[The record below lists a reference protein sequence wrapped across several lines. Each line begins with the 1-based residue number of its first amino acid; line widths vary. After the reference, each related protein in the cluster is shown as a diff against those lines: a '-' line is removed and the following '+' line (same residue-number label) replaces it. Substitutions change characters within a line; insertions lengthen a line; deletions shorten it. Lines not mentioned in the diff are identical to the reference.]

1 MCVWE
6 RRRKIRMNQSEEGN
20 RYSEREMERVAE
32 SIKRQEQ
39 RIRKQEAKAV
49 QNLNL
54 YFIFQA
60 IILGSSSLAN
70 SCHNWWI
77 PIALS
82 LLAAVANLVSLWA
95 ETSKILKWRE
105 EVDQN
110 TSDLAFMKVHRLIS
124 GHQGGEIVR
133 PKAEKKWKRRLV
145 ASLSMGLFASFSAI
159 VMYGCHRILCH
170 PKCVNLC

>member
-1 MCVWE
+1 
-6 RRRKIRMNQSEEGN
+6 MNHSEEGN
-20 RYSEREMERVAE
+20 RSSEREMERLDE

-70 SCHNWWI
+70 SGSSCHNWWI

-95 ETSKILKWRE
+95 ETSTILKWRE
-105 EVDQN
+105 ELDQN
-110 TSDLAFMKVHRLIS
+110 TSDLAFMKVHR
-124 GHQGGEIVR
+124 GGEIVR

-145 ASLSMGLFASFSAI
+145 ASLSMGLFASFTAV